1 MAYTVFTIENRSSTT
16 DANINSIEVSDD
28 PNVLHHSNFSNF
40 GGDFT
45 GDTDNTDNTTII
57 TKNKTY
63 VTGSPLRKLYQSDT
77 SPIDVQYKSNTGTT
91 LVVSSTV
98 GLYTGWMANSDDN
111 TYDGLYITSVTSAT
125 WLGMSGSPVGIPILN
140 GNITFSTATNEV
152 TLSNTTGLGP
162 GWTITSNGYSSGQNA
177 YILSVKSGSTIIVD
191 QLPETPATPGNPM
204 IFTSSTNFLT
214 LNNTNNLGTGW
225 SASGNG
231 YNGTQ
236 YIVSIDG
243 DNLLMTAPP
252 NGTPSVGGTIT
263 FTSVNSIYTLA
274 TLTSI
279 TFSIDYTNNST
290 TIGSSYPSIVTINA
304 SQGAPI
310 TSVINN
316 FVAINATP
324 VSPIYGGGGGGQGS
338 IWIWYDIGPGGGPD
352 GSTPSPAPG
361 CPDGSPAPG
370 GDVGSCTAGNSPF

>member
-1 MAYTVFTIENRSSTT
+1 MAYTVFTIENRSTT
-16 DANINSIEVSDD
+16 TSATITSIEIADD
-28 PNVLHHSNFSNF
+28 PNTLHHSDFSNF

-45 GDTDNTDNTTII
+45 GDTNNTGNTTVI

-77 SPIDVQYKSNTGTT
+77 APVSVQYKSNAGPA
-91 LVVSSTV
+91 LVVNSTV
-98 GLYTGWMANSDDN
+98 GLHTGWIANSDDN
-111 TYDGLYITSVTSAT
+111 TYDGLYIMSVTSAT
-125 WLGMSGSPVGIPILN
+125 WLVMSGSPTGTPVVN
-140 GNITFSTATNEV
+140 GNITFSTTTNEV

-177 YILSVKSGSTIIVD
+177 YIISVKTGSTIIVD
-191 QLPETPATPGNPM
+191 QLPGTTPTVGNPM
-204 IFTSSTNFLT
+204 IFTSSTNFVT
-214 LNNTNNLGTGW
+214 LNNTNDLGTGW

-236 YIVSIDG
+236 HIVSIDG
-243 DNLLMTAPP
+243 DTLLMDSPP

-279 TFSIDYTNNST
+279 TFSIDYTNQT
-290 TIGSSYPSIVTINA
+290 TNIGSSYPSVVTINA
-304 SQGAPI
+304 IQGAP
-310 TSVINN
+310 VVKNINN

-324 VSPIYGGGGGGQGS
+324 VSPIYDYTGNDSGRGGGGGS
-338 IWIWYDIGPGGGPD
+338 GGG
-352 GSTPSPAPG
+352 APG
-361 CPDGSPAPG
+361 CSADGPSADG
-370 GDVGSCTAGNSPF
+370 GSCSASGY